1 MKETKQIT
9 RKRMSSIKSK
19 NSQMELK
26 LRRKLFSLGYRYRV
40 HYKKIYGK
48 PDIIFPRQKIAIFCD
63 SHFWHGYKFNKALKG
78 KLKTNRNYW
87 VNKIEKNIKRDKIV
101 TKRLKNEGWIVIRFW
116 EHQIQNKLDFCVQ
129 KIEKYISKY

>member
-9 RKRMSSIKSK
+9 HKRMSSIKSK

-40 HYKKIYGK
+40 HYEKIYGK
-48 PDIIFPRQKIAIFCD
+48 PDIIFPKQKIAIFCD
-63 SHFWHGYKFNKALKG
+63 SHFWHGYKFNQTLKQ
-78 KLKTNRNYW
+78 KIKTNRNYW

-101 TKRLKNEGWIVIRFW
+101 TKRLKNEGWIVIRIW

-129 KIEKYISKY
+129 KIEKYISKH